1 MSQLCDWLPFMIRF
15 DGFNQ
20 LSKDIGN
27 RRSHATPVRY
37 HRNTEWVIKKPVRC
51 ELHPLKKHFDRHSF
65 FMTIKA
71 KTVDSCVIFI
81 PTDGFLRCLQIARSQ
96 RLERAF

>member
-1 MSQLCDWLPFMIRF
+1 W
-15 DGFNQ
+15 
-20 LSKDIGN
+20 
-27 RRSHATPVRY
+27 
-37 HRNTEWVIKKPVRC
+37 NTEWVIKKPVRC

-96 RLERAF
+96 RLERAFWKDNPFTCEVAKQRFRNVDAHLQKSGIRIVGRK